1 MAEPEK
7 DALSGRE
14 TTGHEWDGLKE
25 LNTPLP
31 RWWLWVLY
39 ATIVW
44 AVAYTVVY
52 PAWPTLSG
60 YTKGMIDYSSRG
72 ELAKNLAAVKQSRSS
87 WINRFEESSVSEIAA
102 DNDLLTYAMAGGRA
116 VFAENCAP
124 CHGAAGSGAPGYPVL
139 ADDDWIWGGTRED
152 IHTTVA
158 FGIRSG
164 HDDTRDSSM
173 PEFLADEVL
182 EKSQITDVTQYV
194 LSLSNEASNADAAKR
209 GAAVFEDE
217 CSSCHGEEAKG
228 VADMGGPNLT
238 DGIWLFGKDEKA
250 VSTQIGSPKH
260 GVMPAWF
267 GRLSDVEIKQVS
279 LYVHS
284 LGGGQ

>member
-116 VFAENCAP
+116 AFGDNCAP
-124 CHGAAGSGAPGYPVL
+124 CHGSGAQGFPGYPNLNDDAWLWGGKL
-139 ADDDWIWGGTRED
+139 ADI
-152 IHTTVA
+152 TTTIR
-158 FGIRSG
+158 FGIRAS
-164 HDDTRDSSM
+164 HEESRSSEM
-173 PEFLADEVL
+173 PAFGVDEMLDAKQIDAVAD
-182 EKSQITDVTQYV
+182 YV
-194 LSLSNEASNADAAKR
+194 LSLTSGSAATGP
-209 GAAVFEDE
+209 GAEIFKENCVA
-217 CSSCHGEEAKG
+217 CHGDKAQGDKEQGAPSLKDA
-228 VADMGGPNLT
+228 VWLYGG
-238 DGIWLFGKDEKA
+238 DKA
-250 VSTQIGSPKH
+250 TVVQTINGSRK
-260 GVMPAWF
+260 GVMPAWA
-267 GRLSDVEIKQVS
+267 GRLDEATIKS
-279 LYVHS
+279 LAVYVHS
-284 LGGGQ
+284 LGGGE